1 MKNNAKRIL
10 SFMLAVLLCV
20 CMIVVPAA
28 AADVECEEHV
38 KGEVYD
44 TVESVCGN
52 YGYTIYV
59 CSVCQDYFAADLV
72 KPTGTHTAG
81 ELVAEGVKATCT
93 EDGVEASYKCTTCG
107 NVCDANG
114 GTVDVIA
121 KGDGTH
127 NIEGL
132 EPVKVVDGTE
142 YYVCADCGAEVT
154 VVVACPEGTHVWGD
168 APTSITVGD
177 KTADGVIGTATYT
190 CTKCPVTKTVDV
202 LWDHVHTDYLTH
214 VEAKIPAHCEAEGN
228 IEYWHCEFC
237 GMNFLDADATKVAE
251 NVENNGKHS
260 YDDEPTYIAPTCTTY
275 GFTFYACTV
284 CGEQDTS
291 KTIVHKPLGHNNKD
305 GVYLAGDEGYE
316 ATCEKDGYTGTYNCD
331 TCGVEVKGE
340 VIPATGHD
348 YKTVVVEK
356 TCSVFGYEFT
366 YCANANCDHAAVEE
380 VNGYDVKVADKDG
393 NKVAVNYKPDSLKVD
408 AEGGYNADAHTLVE
422 VIINAP
428 TCTEAGSK
436 YYHCRDTAKCN
447 YHTEP
452 EVIPATGHN
461 YDTTKGATIVKT
473 HSEQSCTTGY
483 VVDIQCADCDAVS
496 EKVALKPALGHDT
509 EKAELQ
515 TKLPTCKTDGKTY
528 KVCATCKVE
537 VTVDVLKF
545 NFDLEKYYATTD
557 EALKDHAGLVLDKYD
572 ETNAP
577 LGYVVDRT
585 GSCEIIGLY
594 RYMCVDCAH
603 AVLVVID
610 GTGNGHVADDTVTE
624 FADGTPFKP
633 AEKATCEKDGYTG
646 DFFCKECK
654 KYFEGVVVKATG
666 HKEVEVEAKA
676 PTCTEDGFTKGV
688 VCEICDKVLTAQE
701 TIPALGHDWAAAED
715 GTYVC
720 GRCELVCDHSAAVIA
735 DSRVA
740 NCTLYG
746 YKHYVCEC
754 GYEYITDYV
763 EELGHTAGEAVT
775 TAPTCT
781 KDGATVTSCTV
792 CKDENGVATVIET
805 VVIPATGHKNAAGE
819 TIVESCTDKVEDRV
833 CVNENCDDADKVIG
847 TDCTNTVTTFVDA
860 TCSEYGYVLVV
871 CLDCGEYTMTIDDTK
886 EPLTHKYTIFVETL
900 IPATPTTKGQAVYA
914 CEHCGEDTILDVDF
928 AGTSFDV
935 TVENTLAAKVEA
947 DKVAGNLSEDLVI
960 DKKVV
965 NGSEIKV
972 TITLNTEAIEL
983 WGLELDIRYATQYLT
998 FKGAEIG
1005 EVFADT
1011 AVFGTTIVD
1020 NGNGWLALLATANNS
1035 ADPEHGGVQNQT
1047 VEGAV
1052 VVVDLYFD
1060 VTDKAAG
1067 KNVELTFDAAAYDKD
1082 AKVVAAQTGAATI
1095 EVATLYDV
1103 THDGAINMADLNAMM
1118 KMYTGESN
1126 VYCTAADI
1134 NRNGVIDVEDIQAMM
1149 LYVLKH

>member
-81 ELVAEGVKATCT
+81 DLVAEGVDATCT
-93 EDGVEASYKCTTCG
+93 ADGKEAAYKCTTCDAI
-107 NVCDANG
+107 CDVNG
-114 GTVDVIA
+114 GTVDVIPELDGDHD
-121 KGDGTH
+121 KGE
-127 NIEGL
+127 N
-132 EPVKVVDGTE
+132 EPKKVVDGVE
-142 YYVCADCGAEVT
+142 YYDCVKCGAEFT
-154 VVVACPEGTHVWGD
+154 IVVACPEGTHVWSD
-168 APTSITVGD
+168 APTSITVNE
-177 KTADGVIGTATYT
+177 KTADGVIGTAVYT
-190 CTKCPVTKTVDV
+190 CKNCPVTKEVDV
-202 LWDHVHTDYLTH
+202 IWNHLHTENLKH
-214 VEAKIPAHCEAEGN
+214 FEAVVPEHCEAEGN
-228 IEYWHCEFC
+228 IEYWECTFC
-237 GMNFLDADATKVAE
+237 GLKFLDAAATKVVE
-251 NVENNGKHS
+251 NVENNGKHT
-260 YDDEPTYIAPTCTTY
+260 YDVKPTIVEPTCTTY
-275 GFTFYACTV
+275 GFKFYACTV
-284 CGEQDTS
+284 CGEQDVERTE
-291 KTIVHKPLGHNNKD
+291 TLKPLGHK
-305 GVYLAGDEGYE
+305 AP
-316 ATCEKDGYTGTYNCD
+316 ATATDVKEPTCTQDGYTGNYNC
-331 TCGVEVKGE
+331 TVCGTKVEGE
-340 VIPATGHD
+340 VIPALGH
-348 YKTVVVEK
+348 KEVTVTIAA
-356 TCSVFGYEFT
+356 TCSSYSYTFV
-366 YCANANCDHAAVEE
+366 YCANGAKCDGTAF
-380 VNGYDVKVADKDG
+380 G
-393 NKVAVNYKPDSLKVD
+393 NVSLKVVGGANGIEIYDFKYD
-408 AEGGYNADAHTLVE
+408 AEGNAIYFEHDGGTSTRVKNDSFVVDYAAGFDATNHAYEKIVVQE
-422 VIINAP
+422 P
-428 TCTEAGSK
+428 TCTEDGS
-436 YYHCRDTAKCN
+436 YYELCKACKTYKTDATGEKVKVR
-447 YHTEP
+447 
-452 EVIPATGHN
+452 IPATGHN
-461 YDTTKGATIVKT
+461 IDTTIAANVTIINPAANNCTTAIKANVVCANGCGHVEKNVVIKASTGHDTSKATLQTVPTTCQKAGYTYKICANCGEEVVVDKLPAFVFDVTHHYVTEEDAKKDHVNIVKVGTDLEGSCESVGLYRYQCTDCGKHFLVIIAGTGEGHVAKDYIVDPVAPTCTTKGSTGKYVCTVCGKTIE
-473 HSEQSCTTGY
+473 SDE
-483 VVDIQCADCDAVS
+483 I
-496 EKVALKPALGHDT
+496 PALGHSW
-509 EKAELQ
+509 
-515 TKLPTCKTDGKTY
+515 
-528 KVCATCKVE
+528 
-537 VTVDVLKF
+537 
-545 NFDLEKYYATTD
+545 
-557 EALKDHAGLVLDKYD
+557 KDIA
-572 ETNAP
+572 
-577 LGYVVDRT
+577 
-585 GSCEIIGLY
+585 
-594 RYMCVDCAH
+594 
-603 AVLVVID
+603 
-610 GTGNGHVADDTVTE
+610 
-624 FADGTPFKP
+624 
-633 AEKATCEKDGYTG
+633 
-646 DFFCKECK
+646 
-654 KYFEGVVVKATG
+654 
-666 HKEVEVEAKA
+666 AKA
-676 PTCTEDGFTKGV
+676 PTCTAAGNEAGKECTVCGV
-688 VCEICDKVLTAQE
+688 VEGAKE
-701 TIPALGHDWAAAED
+701 IPALGHNWVVGEN
-715 GTYVC
+715 GEYVC
-720 GRCELVCDHSAAVIA
+720 DREGCDSVCDHANAVLA
-735 DSRVA
+735 DNRTA
-740 NCTLYG
+740 DCTLYG
-746 YKHYVCEC
+746 YAHYVCSC
-754 GYEYITDYV
+754 GYEYVTDYV
-763 EELGHTAGEAVT
+763 DALGHTPDEGTT

-781 KDGATVTSCTV
+781 KEGSTVYVCTV
-792 CKDENGVATVIET
+792 CGKTTET
-805 VVIPATGHKNAAGE
+805 DVIPPTGHKNAAGE

-833 CVNENCDDADKVIG
+833 CVNKNCDDADKVIG

-935 TVENTLAAKVEA
+935 TFENTLAAKVEA